1 MFRRIVKREVE
12 GVSKLAVCVLD
23 VFTVRFLCEALRVEI
38 RVVVAI
44 NVFVAFDD
52 FDVLSVEVL
61 RVFVELNVYG
71 FCKRKLVRQPC
82 RDSLTMQPL
91 AASDC

>member
-1 MFRRIVKREVE
+1 MFCGIVKREVE

-38 RVVVAI
+38 RVTIAI
-44 NVFVAFDD
+44 NVFVLFNH

-71 FCKRKLVRQPC
+71 FCKRKLVRNRAEIFDKAIFC
-82 RDSLTMQPL
+82 GE
-91 AASDC
+91 